1 MATIHIDNRPYE
13 VDDGQNLLHQCLTLG
28 FDLPYFCWHPA
39 MGSVGACRQCAVKQ
53 FKDEHDT
60 KGKIVMACMVAA
72 KDGTRI
78 SIADP
83 EAHLFRASITEWMM
97 INHPHDCPVC
107 DEGGECHLQD
117 MTVMTGHVYRRYR
130 GSKRTFRNQDLGP
143 LVNHEMNRCIQCYR
157 CVRFYRDH
165 AGGRDFDALVL
176 RDNVYFGRD
185 RDGTLESEFAGN
197 LVEVCPTGV
206 FTDKSLKHHYTRK
219 WDLQTAPSV
228 CVHCSVGCNTIPG
241 ERYGLLRRIRN
252 RYNFDVNGYF
262 LCDRGR
268 YGYEFVN
275 GERRLRQSL
284 LRPRRDAPLRGAS
297 RAEVLLHLG
306 RVCAS
311 ARTLIGIGSPRA
323 SVESNFALRSLVGPE
338 HFHLGIA
345 TKEAALLQQV
355 LEILQNGTA
364 RTPSLHDIEC
374 SDAVL
379 VLGEDVSNS
388 APMMALAL
396 RQAVRLQPRR
406 EIAKMQIPSWDDNAV
421 REAVQRRHGPLYIA
435 SLVPTRIDDIATRT
449 WHAAPADL
457 ARLGYA
463 VAHALDANAP
473 AVDGLADDMA
483 ALAAQIAEAL
493 RTAEHPLVLSGT
505 GCGDA
510 AVIAAAAAVARALVG
525 AGRPAQLGYALAECN
540 SLGLALV
547 GGASLQSAFDAVQG
561 ADAVIV
567 LENDLYRRAEAHAV
581 DAFLA
586 AAKQLVVID
595 HSAHATGERADVVLP
610 AATFAEGDG
619 TLVNQEG
626 RAQRAF
632 QVFVADGQIQES
644 WRWLED
650 IAQAAGRGDGRTGT
664 HLEAAAR
671 GPSVVDTRNLDHVT
685 AACAAALPQ
694 LAGIVPAAPPADFR
708 IAEQKIARSP
718 HRYSGR
724 TAMHANVSVFDVR
737 PPPDPDSAL
746 AFTMEGFHGQ
756 PPAALIPRFWAPG
769 WNSIQSLNKF
779 QQEVAGELRGGDPG
793 VRLIEPGGGGDGK
806 GRNAGTGGKGQAESA
821 PRAAAS
827 GSNPIPPPFEPRSGE
842 WLLVPLHHVFGSE
855 EQSML
860 SPPIAALAPAPYV
873 ALIPEDAAALGLAAG
888 QPARLQFG
896 SIDCALA
903 VRIEPALQRGV
914 AGVPVG
920 LPGVPMLELPASAR
934 ITAGAPQ

>member
-13 VDDGQNLLHQCLTLG
+13 VDSNQNLLHQCLTLG

-83 EAHLFRASITEWMM
+83 EAHEFRQSITEWMM
-97 INHPHDCPVC
+97 VNHPHDCPVC

-130 GSKRTFRNQDLGP
+130 GLKRTFRNQDLGP

-157 CVRFYRDH
+157 CTRFYRDY

-176 RDNVYFGRD
+176 RDNVFFGRD

-206 FTDKSLKHHYTRK
+206 FTDKSLKQHYTRK
-219 WDLQTAPSV
+219 WDLQTAPSI

-275 GERRLRQSL
+275 GERRLRQSM
-284 LRPRRDAPLRGAS
+284 LRPARGAPLRGAG
-297 RAEVLLHLG
+297 RAEVLRHLAG
-306 RVCAS
+306 LCGKGAK
-311 ARTLIGIGSPRA
+311 LIGIGSPRA
-323 SVESNFALRSLVGPE
+323 SIEANHALRSLVGPE
-338 HFHLGIA
+338 RFHVGIGA
-345 TKEAALLQQV
+345 REAGLVAQV
-355 LEILQNGTA
+355 LEILQTGPA
-364 RTPSLHDIEC
+364 RTPSLHDIGH
-374 SDAVL
+374 SDATL

-388 APMMALAL
+388 APMMGLAL
-396 RQAVRLQPRR
+396 RQAARLQPQRA
-406 EIAKMQIPSWDDNAV
+406 IAKLQIPSWDDHAV
-421 REAVQRRHGPLYIA
+421 REAVQHRHGPLYIA
-435 SLVPTRIDDIATRT
+435 SLVPTRLDDIATRT
-449 WHAAPADL
+449 WRAAPADL
-457 ARLGYA
+457 ARLGFA
-463 VAHALDANAP
+463 VAHALDASAP
-473 AVDGLADDMA
+473 AVDDAGDAMT
-483 ALAAQIAEAL
+483 ALAAQIADAL
-493 RTAEHPLVLSGT
+493 RAAERPLVLSGT

-510 AVIAAAAAVARALVG
+510 AVIAAAAAVAQALVA

-540 SLGLALV
+540 SLGAAMF
-547 GGASLQSAFDAVQG
+547 GGASLQASFDAVHGG
-561 ADAVIV
+561 AADTVIV
-567 LENDLYRRAEAHAV
+567 LENDLYRRVDAAAV
-581 DAFLA
+581 DAFMA
-586 AAKQLVVID
+586 AAKHVVVID
-595 HSAHATGERADVVLP
+595 HSAHATGEHADVVLP

-626 RAQRAF
+626 RAQRSF
-632 QVFVADGQIQES
+632 QVFVADGEIQES
-644 WRWLED
+644 WRWLDD
-650 IAQAAGRGDGRTGT
+650 IAAAAGRHHGATEA

-671 GPSVVDTRNLDHVT
+671 GPGVVDRRNLDDVT

-694 LAGIVPAAPPADFR
+694 FAGIVQAAPPAGFR
-708 IAEQKIARSP
+708 IAGQKIARGA
-718 HRYSGR
+718 HRASGR

-737 PPPDPDSAL
+737 PPADPDSAL
-746 AFTMEGFHGQ
+746 AYTMEGFHGQ

-793 VRLIEPGGGGDGK
+793 VRLIEP
-806 GRNAGTGGKGQAESA
+806 
-821 PRAAAS
+821 AAS
-827 GSNPIPPPFEPRSGE
+827 RHDGDDNGSAITRDPGTATHDSPVPSPYRPRDGE

-855 EQSML
+855 ELSML
-860 SPPIAALAPAPYV
+860 SPPIAELAPAPYV
-873 ALIPEDAAALGLAAG
+873 ALNPDDAAALGLAAG
-888 QPARLQFG
+888 EPAQVQLG
-896 SIDCALA
+896 AVGCALV
-903 VRIEPALQRGV
+903 VRLEPALQRGV

-920 LPGVPMLELPASAR
+920 LPGVPLLELPASG
-934 ITAGAPQ
+934 TVSAGVPQ